1 MAEISETRSGFAH
14 FWPYYL
20 RAHMDPRTR
29 GCHYVGTVTGAA
41 LFLIGA
47 IHGPWWLMLL
57 GVVAGYGIAVP
68 SHIMFEG
75 NRPATL
81 VNPHWSL
88 VGDFYMLAL
97 FLTGKLKPELERVAA
112 LRDLAGHGIRPG

>member
-1 MAEISETRSGFAH
+1 MTQTESAATGFAH

-29 GCHYVGTVTGAA
+29 AFHYVGTLTGVALAIAA
-41 LFLIGA
+41 FA
-47 IHGPWWLMLL
+47 AGPWWLLPL

-68 SHIMFEG
+68 SHLLFEG

-88 VGDFYMLAL
+88 VGDFYMLGL
-97 FLTGKLKPELERVAA
+97 FLSGRLRAELERVKG
-112 LRDLAGHGIRPG
+112 LRDLAGHGMAP

>member
-1 MAEISETRSGFAH
+1 MAAITETSQGFAH

-29 GCHYVGTVTGAA
+29 GCHYVGTIAGAL
-41 LFLIGA
+41 LFLIGLL
-47 IHGPWWLMLL
+47 HGPWWLMLV
-57 GVVAGYGIAVP
+57 GVGAGYGIAVP
-68 SHIMFEG
+68 SHLLFEA

-88 VGDFYMLAL
+88 VGDFYMLGL
-97 FLTGKLKPELERVAA
+97 FLTGHLKHELERVAS
-112 LRDLAGHGIRPG
+112 LRELAGHGIGQS

>member
-1 MAEISETRSGFAH
+1 MAATAETPTGFAL

-29 GCHYVGTVTGAA
+29 ACHYVGTLAGVA

-47 IHGPWWLMLL
+47 IHGPWWLIPLAI
-57 GVVAGYGIAVP
+57 VAGYGIAGA
-68 SHIMFEG
+68 SHLIFEG

-81 VNPHWSL
+81 VNPHWSF
-88 VGDFYMLAL
+88 VGDFYMLGL
-97 FLTGKLKPELERVAA
+97 FLTGRLPVELARVRQ
-112 LRDLAGHGIRPG
+112 LRDLAGHSFRPS

>member
-1 MAEISETRSGFAH
+1 MAEITENRNGFAA

-29 GCHYVGTVTGAA
+29 AFHYVGTVIGAA
-41 LFLIGA
+41 LFLVGVF
-47 IHGPWWLMLL
+47 HGPWWLILL
-57 GVVAGYGIAVP
+57 SVVAGYGVAVP
-68 SHIMFEG
+68 SHLLFEG

-88 VGDFYMLAL
+88 VGDFYMLGL
-97 FLTGKLKPELERVAA
+97 FLTGKLRRELERVSG
-112 LRDLAGHGIRPG
+112 LRDLAGHGMRPS

>member
-1 MAEISETRSGFAH
+1 MTEITEPASGFVH

-29 GCHYVGTVTGAA
+29 AFHYVATVTGAA
-41 LFLIGA
+41 LFLIGLA
-47 IHGPWWLMLL
+47 AGPWWLMLL
-57 GVVAGYGIAVP
+57 GVAAGYGIAVP
-68 SHIMFEG
+68 SHLLFEG

-88 VGDFYMLAL
+88 VGDFYMLGL

-112 LRDLAGHGIRPG
+112 LRDLAGHGIKPG